1 MSIVANPLQM
11 SERRRLSP
19 DESRTAA
26 LDAAREILIAEG
38 PQAVTLKAV
47 AAKVGRTHANVLHHF
62 GSAVGLQKALAAML
76 AESVCATIGETVLRA
91 RRGEADP
98 RLIVDMTF
106 DAFDQQGAGALATWM
121 IMSGNKDALDP
132 ILSAIHHLVDELGEE
147 GHDDVSMHQ
156 DTLTLV
162 LMALGDSLLGKPMA
176 DALGLP
182 REAARDI
189 AYKQLMASPGVL
201 ARMAAV

>member
-1 MSIVANPLQM
+1 MPTP
-11 SERRRLSP
+11 ERRRLSP

-76 AESVCATIGETVLRA
+76 AESVCAGIAATVVRA

-189 AYKQLMASPGVL
+189 AYKQLMASPGVV
-201 ARMAAV
+201 ARMAAA

>member
-1 MSIVANPLQM
+1 MSI
-11 SERRRLSP
+11 ERKRLTP

-26 LDAAREILIAEG
+26 LDAARDILITEG

-47 AAKVGRTHANVLHHF
+47 AMRVGRTHANVLHHF

-76 AESVCATIGETVLRA
+76 AESVCESIAETVVSA
-91 RRGEADP
+91 RRGDADP

-121 IMSGNKDALDP
+121 IMSGNRDALDP
-132 ILSAIHHLVDELGEE
+132 ILSSIHHLVDELA
-147 GHDDVSMHQ
+147 DDNDDGLIKE

-162 LMALGDSLLGKPMA
+162 LMALGDALLGKPMA

-189 AYKQLMASPGVL
+189 AYKQLMASPGVM
-201 ARMAAV
+201 ARMAQA

>member
-1 MSIVANPLQM
+1 MSIA
-11 SERRRLSP
+11 STIERRRLTP

-26 LDAAREILIAEG
+26 LEAAREILISDG

-47 AAKVGRTHANVLHHF
+47 ATKVGRTHANVLHHF

-76 AESVCATIGETVLRA
+76 AESVCASIAATVVRA

-132 ILSAIHHLVDELGEE
+132 ILSAIHNLVDELA
-147 GHDDVSMHQ
+147 DDNEDGLIKE

-162 LMALGDSLLGKPMA
+162 LMALGDALLGKPMA

-189 AYKQLMASPGVL
+189 AYKQLMASPGVI
-201 ARMAAV
+201 ARMAAA